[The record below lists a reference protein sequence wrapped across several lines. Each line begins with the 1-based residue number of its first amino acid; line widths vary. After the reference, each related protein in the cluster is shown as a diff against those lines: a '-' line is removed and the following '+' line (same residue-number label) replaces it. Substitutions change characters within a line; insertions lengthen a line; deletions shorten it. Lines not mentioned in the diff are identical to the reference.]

1 MSVTR
6 IASRYAKSLLDLS
19 QEQGKLERIMEDI
32 QAFQKATNQRDF
44 YLLLKSPIV
53 NPDKKRTII
62 KEIFEGKF
70 DKLTLSFIDI
80 ILKKGRESYLDDIAD
95 EFVVQY
101 KTLKHISTV
110 KLTTAVPLEAASL
123 EAIKKQLQSSSAT
136 DQNIEIQ
143 TTVDPDLI
151 GGFVI
156 EFDDKLYD
164 ASVAHKLDQL
174 KKEFSSNQYV
184 NSL

>member
-32 QAFQKATNQRDF
+32 RAFQKAAKQRDF
-44 YLLLKSPIV
+44 YLLLKSPVV
-53 NPDKKRTII
+53 NPDKKGTIF
-62 KEIFEGKF
+62 KKIFEGKF
-70 DKLTLSFIDI
+70 DPLTMSFINI
-80 ILKKGRESYLDDIAD
+80 ILKKGRENYLGDIAD
-95 EFVVQY
+95 EFVAQY

-110 KLTTAVPLEAASL
+110 KLTTTVPLTAASL

-136 DQNIEIQ
+136 DEKIEIQ
-143 TTVDPDLI
+143 TAIDPDLI

-164 ASVAHKLDQL
+164 ASVAHRLDQL
-174 KKEFSSNQYV
+174 KKEFSDNQYV
-184 NSL
+184 NNL